1 MIYSDG
7 IFHDGRKA
15 MERIE
20 NLKRQGVRVVVVG
33 LGRDSRNPEAKSLL
47 EKVATTRSDV
57 YLVSLQR
64 PSLLVE
70 EELNEVAQHVTTLQC
85 VNIYPRKLP

>member
-1 MIYSDG
+1 
-7 IFHDGRKA
+7 

-47 EKVATTRSDV
+47 EKMATTRSDV
-57 YLVSLQR
+57 YLISLQR